1 METLLGKLVVA
12 SIGVGA
18 LFSGLLNN
26 NLKLIEPPTIQYEV
40 EPIKDK
46 LDTWL
51 DKLETYENCPVEG
64 IVDTNHK
71 LSYGCLCFQFFSFKT
86 YVRKYNLFPYTEDNE
101 LFNLIGECKLQKKL
115 SRLMILDNY
124 NNWKH
129 WWTSVGRGLGLPPK
143 GR

>member
-1 METLLGKLVVA
+1 MGTLLGKLVVA

-40 EPIKDK
+40 EPIKDE
-46 LDTWL
+46 LDVWL

-71 LSYGCLCFQFFSFKT
+71 LSYGCLCFQFSTFKSFVKQ
-86 YVRKYNLFPYTEDNE
+86 YNFLPEAEEREYLNM
-101 LFNLIGECKLQKKL
+101 IGDCDFQKILAKQMLQ
-115 SRLMILDNY
+115 SDY

-129 WWTSVGRGLGLPPK
+129 WWTSVRRGLGLPPK